1 MNKFCLYLL
10 LQLCVLTASQKTA
23 LDTPINLY
31 FYRQIRN
38 WFFENI
44 GVRNEGRSARNQ
56 RKFQKQVPT
65 DVPFPCN
72 VTDGR
77 SPKVPDS
84 VHHLRP
90 GDIDVIAAMG
100 DSLTAGAGIFATNL
114 LELPIENRGASAS
127 IGGQGTWRTYLTL
140 PNIFKEFN
148 PKLIGYALGDSLTT
162 QPASQLDVAE
172 TGAMS
177 RDMPFMAKHL
187 INKIRND
194 PRINMK
200 KHWKLIFLF
209 IGHNDFCADIC
220 ALPTPWSVLDNHKT
234 DLINTLR
241 ILRDNIP
248 RTFVAIQVI
257 PHLKELVATREGRNS
272 LKCYIM
278 TTIEC
283 SCLFALQFRD
293 RREEYYEIIKRWQQL
308 EEEVV
313 NYSEFHRNDFTVV
326 SLPTLKHAKVPI
338 AKDGFAD
345 LSYLSADCFHLS
357 QKSNALLANNL
368 WNNLLEPVG
377 NKSSTWTPLYERFL
391 CPTSERPFL
400 MTRENSHNFSYIKD
414 TSLV

>member
-1 MNKFCLYLL
+1 MNKFRLYLL

-23 LDTPINLY
+23 LDSSINLY
-31 FYRQIRN
+31 LYRQIRN
-38 WFFENI
+38 WFFQNI
-44 GVRNEGRSARNQ
+44 GVRNEGRSARNE

-172 TGAMS
+172 IGAMS

-200 KHWKLIFLF
+200 KHWK
-209 IGHNDFCADIC
+209 
-220 ALPTPWSVLDNHKT
+220 VM
-234 DLINTLR
+234 
-241 ILRDNIP
+241 
-248 RTFVAIQVI
+248 

-293 RREEYYEIIKRWQQL
+293 RRQEYYEIIKRWQEL

-326 SLPTLKHAKVPI
+326 SLPTLKHAKVPL

-377 NKSSTWTPLYERFL
+377 NKSFTWTPLYERFL

-414 TSLV
+414 TPLV